1 MALDEIFH
9 SVTYRNVEVD
19 YVIYESPSEKKVPQ
33 SILIAKS
40 PVHFNLCL

>member
-19 YVIYESPSEKKVPQ
+19 YVIYESPLEQKVPQ

-40 PVHFNLCL
+40 LVHFNLCL